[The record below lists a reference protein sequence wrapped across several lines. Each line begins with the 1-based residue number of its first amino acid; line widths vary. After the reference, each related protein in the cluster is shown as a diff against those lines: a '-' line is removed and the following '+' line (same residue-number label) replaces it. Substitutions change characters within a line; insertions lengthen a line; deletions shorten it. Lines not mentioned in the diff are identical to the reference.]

1 MVHFMKKTT
10 LDENFV
16 NKSSLIREVLKS
28 DPRLTNKG
36 IKQEVFRRY
45 GIKVGGNLIC
55 AAVGTQKSRARK
67 AAHYPTIIAE
77 AKKFLEK
84 CGILSVDEG
93 CYWIR
98 AAGKA

>member
-1 MVHFMKKTT
+1 MVLSMKKTT

-36 IKQEVFRRY
+36 IKEEVFRRY

-98 AAGKA
+98 AAGKV